1 MNLTNEQIKNLIVF
15 LNRTQ
20 LQGKET
26 EILVQLKVILMQELE
41 KLEEVLKPIED
52 KKVEE

>member
-1 MNLTNEQIKNLIVF
+1 MNLTNEQIKNLIAF

-20 LQGKET
+20 LQGKE
-26 EILVQLKVILMQELE
+26 LVQLKIILMQELE